1 MLSAGGMAS
10 STSGYDASVTDTILD
25 VRRHKGPDQIRGAV
39 QYDPDELLKA
49 DRLTLPLPRESPIAV
64 YGDSEDVVR
73 DVVER
78 LRREGYAGA
87 SALEGGIERWED
99 AGKPTEQVTQE
110 QPIPG
115 ESTAGIRRW

>member
-1 MLSAGGMAS
+1 MRS
-10 STSGYDASVTDTILD
+10 STVGYDGNVTDFILD
-25 VRRHKGPDQIRGAV
+25 VRRHKRHDQIRGAI

-49 DRLTLPLPRESPIAV
+49 DRLALPLPRESPIAV
-64 YGDSEDVVR
+64 YGDSDGDVR

-78 LRREGYAGA
+78 LHREGYAGA
-87 SALEGGIERWED
+87 APLEGGIERWEE
-99 AGKPTEQVTQE
+99 AGKPTEQITQE